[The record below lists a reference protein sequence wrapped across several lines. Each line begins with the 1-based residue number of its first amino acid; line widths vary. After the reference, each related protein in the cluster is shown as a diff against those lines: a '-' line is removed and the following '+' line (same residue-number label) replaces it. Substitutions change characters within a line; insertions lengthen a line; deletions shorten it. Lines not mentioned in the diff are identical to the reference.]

1 MPIVHTGHPTIAGVH
16 TTAGSADAL
25 NPMEH
30 WTLIIIILQ
39 ENSDIGNPILG
50 HLLEVLDI
58 SFIL

>member
-1 MPIVHTGHPTIAGVH
+1 MSVVHAGHLTIAGVN
-16 TTAGSADAL
+16 TTARSADAL
-25 NPMEH
+25 NPMEYR
-30 WTLIIIILQ
+30 TLIIIILQ